1 MACGHNFKT
10 KTWKSDH
17 VMLSKLSGDHRLPLG
32 KKVGDNLWFD
42 RKTLIILHYF
52 GFQGMF
58 AWGLRLKEK
67 HEVHPGVLGGESCR
81 KVCVSIATLSAYF
94 STSIWEGPSLSCT
107 SEGQLVVWGD
117 ISQILQTGLGSA
129 LLLQKSS

>member
-1 MACGHNFKT
+1 
-10 KTWKSDH
+10 
-17 VMLSKLSGDHRLPLG
+17 MLSKLSGDHRLPLG
-32 KKVGDNLWFD
+32 KKAGDDLWFD

-81 KVCVSIATLSAYF
+81 KVCVSIATLCLF
-94 STSIWEGPSLSCT
+94 LDLHLGRSLS
-107 SEGQLVVWGD
+107 
-117 ISQILQTGLGSA
+117 
-129 LLLQKSS
+129 LLHI